1 MGFILA
7 CTGHRHRAVAGSNP
21 ALPTTLILKALTLV
35 MTVLT
40 VMEDV
45 TPKKIKPVALLRDV
59 RKSVSEILNK
69 PFSERINHQI
79 FQPDKKAL
87 ALWALDCAERVLP
100 LFEEKYPDDKRPRKA
115 LETLKDWMNT
125 GSFKMAVIR
134 RASLDAHAAAKDAK
148 EDYAKYAAHAAGQAI
163 ATAHVPT
170 HALGS
175 SVYAIR
181 AVATYSGDVD
191 ECLIRERNWQLQ
203 HLRDIT
209 KQVSKTEE

>member
-1 MGFILA
+1 
-7 CTGHRHRAVAGSNP
+7 
-21 ALPTTLILKALTLV
+21 

-40 VMEDV
+40 VMENV

-79 FQPDKKAL
+79 FQPDKKVL

-100 LFEEKYPDDKRPRKA
+100 LFEEKYPHDKRPRKA
-115 LETLKDWMNT
+115 LETLKDWMDT
-125 GSFKMAVIR
+125 GVFKMSVIR
-134 RASLDAHAAAKDAK
+134 KASLDAHAAAKDAK
-148 EDYAKYAAHAAGQAI
+148 EDYTKYAAHAAGQAV

-181 AVATYSGDVD
+181 AVAAYSGNVD
-191 ECLIRERNWQLQ
+191 EGLIRERNWQLQ

-209 KQVSKTEE
+209 KQVSKTKE

>member
-45 TPKKIKPVALLRDV
+45 TPKKIKPVALLYDI

-79 FQPDKKAL
+79 FQPDKKEL

-148 EDYAKYAAHAAGQAI
+148 EDYAKYASHAAGQAV

-181 AVATYSGDVD
+181 AVAAYSGDVD

>member
-148 EDYAKYAAHAAGQAI
+148 EDYAKYAAHAAGQAV